1 MTRVQFHSGWHA
13 SSAYIQGDQ
22 VPAGEAWLIQ
32 LAGLVSND
40 PALVGAKLQVEEPV
54 LSQNNVMHWAMPAP
68 TTAATAGTPKVELLR
83 SLVLVEGQRIAGRT
97 TAPLADL
104 ALLYSGWS
112 FPVALLPQ
120 LLGVHGAPDFSGV
133 IAAAEDFVQALQ
145 AVP

>member
-1 MTRVQFHSGWHA
+1 MTRVQFHSGWFTN
-13 SSAYIQGDQ
+13 SAYIQGEQ
-22 VPAGEAWLIQ
+22 VPAGQVWLIQ
-32 LAGLVSND
+32 LAGLCSND
-40 PALVGAKLQVEEPV
+40 PALVGAELQVEEPV

-112 FPVALLPQ
+112 FPATLLPQ
-120 LLGVHGAPDFSGV
+120 LLGVNAAPDFSGV
-133 IAAAEDFVQALQ
+133 ITAAQGFVQALQ